1 MAMPPRGGITA
12 SRIAHLLSW
21 SSSRVTA
28 AMTRTRCMPERRPA
42 LLRRS
47 AEVLHSIGAARAGV
61 GGRSGRAHLRQHLPA
76 ALALVA
82 GGNLARKS
90 VVEGK
95 SVSVRLD
102 LGGRRNIKKKQH
114 NS

>member
-1 MAMPPRGGITA
+1 MTLAFPTRRASYLVSMTLKKPVMAMPPRGGITA

-76 ALALVA
+76 ALAL
-82 GGNLARKS
+82 
-90 VVEGK
+90 EI
-95 SVSVRLD
+95 
-102 LGGRRNIKKKQH
+102 GRAH
-114 NS
+114 V